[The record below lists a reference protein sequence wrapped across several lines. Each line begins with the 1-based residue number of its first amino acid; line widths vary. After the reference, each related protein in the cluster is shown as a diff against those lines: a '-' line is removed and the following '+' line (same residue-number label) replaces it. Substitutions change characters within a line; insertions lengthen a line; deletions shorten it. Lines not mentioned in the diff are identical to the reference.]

1 MAERRAEWL
10 FVHGKR
16 DGKSR
21 QPATPRH
28 FKRRFLTAGDRRW
41 WIKRIK
47 KILVIRRK
55 LFWRLCNEVLFDLGF
70 TKLRVSP
77 EASDVIQEACEGSIA
92 LYFEVLNQY
101 AHNAGRVTVFRKD
114 LRLFKARMQNPSS
127 RAPMSDSTCHQGV

>member
-28 FKRRFLTAGDRRW
+28 FKRRFLTAG
-41 WIKRIK
+41 
-47 KILVIRRK
+47 
-55 LFWRLCNEVLFDLGF
+55 
-70 TKLRVSP
+70 VSKSLAAA
-77 EASDVIQEACEGSIA
+77 EADAKSFQ
-92 LYFEVLNQY
+92 VLNQY